1 MTVEKNRVVTLEY
14 VLKNDAG
21 EVLDSSAENG
31 ELSYIQGAEMMLEGV
46 EKALEG
52 KKAGDQVSV
61 ALSAEEAYGEREED
75 LIATLPRS
83 EFGEEGE
90 IEPGMAFEIQMDDGT
105 SQVFTVISTD
115 GDVVNLDG
123 NHPLAGMNL
132 KFDLKICSVRAAT
145 AEELDHG
152 HPHCGGDG
160 CGTCHH

>member
-1 MTVEKNRVVTLEY
+1 MRRSAGFFGRKRRTL
-14 VLKNDAG
+14 LHSGRRNDAG
-21 EVLDSSAENG
+21 RVEKPWKEKPEIRFLWLYRPKKPTVSGRRPIATCPGLSSAKRAK
-31 ELSYIQGAEMMLEGV
+31 LSRAWL
-46 EKALEG
+46 
-52 KKAGDQVSV
+52 
-61 ALSAEEAYGEREED
+61 R
-75 LIATLPRS
+75 
-83 EFGEEGE
+83 
-90 IEPGMAFEIQMDDGT
+90 IQMDDGT